1 MNRQIRIL
9 GISGS
14 LRRESYN
21 SAALRAAA
29 GLAPE
34 GVAVETFELD
44 GIPLFNQDEE
54 TNPPAKVVELKRR
67 VREADALL
75 FVTPEYNYSVPGVLK
90 NPIDWASRPY
100 GDNAWDGKP
109 AAIMG
114 ASPGAFGTAQAQY
127 HLRQIFVFLNVF
139 PVNQPEVMIGHAP
152 QRFDA
157 EGNLT
162 DETTKEFIWQLLRN
176 LVDLTRRLRQ
186 HSDSYERTHAELSL
200 HQ

>member
-1 MNRQIRIL
+1 MNRQTRIL

-21 SAALRAAA
+21 SAALRAAV

-34 GVAVETFELD
+34 GATVETFALD

-54 TNPPAKVVELKRR
+54 KNPPVRVVELKRR

-90 NPIDWASRPY
+90 NAIDWASRPY

-114 ASPGAFGTAQAQY
+114 ASIGAIGTARAQY

-139 PVNQPEVMIGHAP
+139 PVNQPEVMIGNAP

-162 DETTKEFIWQLLRN
+162 DETTKTFIRQLLQS
-176 LVDLTRRLRQ
+176 LVDLKRRIRQ
-186 HSDSYERTHAELSL
+186 P
-200 HQ
+200 